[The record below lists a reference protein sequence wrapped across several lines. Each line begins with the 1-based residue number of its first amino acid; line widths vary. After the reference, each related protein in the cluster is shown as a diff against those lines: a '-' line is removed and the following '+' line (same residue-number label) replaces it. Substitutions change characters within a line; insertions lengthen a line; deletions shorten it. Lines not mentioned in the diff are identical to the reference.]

1 MLQIARFQ
9 ISRLFLMPRASM
21 PSPHALRL
29 TGWKSMAVAAAMV
42 LSQAG
47 PATMFAQNDFLD
59 TNSHVPPS
67 PGNYSSSTPDS
78 SSRSTGVT
86 VGRPAP
92 GVTSPPQAV
101 AGKVPPY
108 AYDHARRRNM
118 TPAPAR
124 GAVPNEA
131 RPGSTTARL
140 GSSSLLNPFGIGK
153 KAEEPSR
160 TVTPLGQIATSGNV
174 SKASYNQLED
184 PSQGFPPPD
193 PVPGVP
199 SPSLI
204 PNRQPVV
211 SGGNFPTDR
220 GTPPMILGN
229 HLRLSP
235 GETATERSMRLMT
248 TIGELERQL
257 DALGQQSA
265 EQNQLLK
272 HRDDQLLLAIREIR
286 SARKE
291 VATAKDE
298 LERLRQQ
305 VQLLQDKVRDAER
318 DNAALLQTMAPLLQR
333 LLESDGTSGTPDEP
347 DE

>member
-1 MLQIARFQ
+1 MLQTTRLSLMTRTL
-9 ISRLFLMPRASM
+9 SRSLND
-21 PSPHALRL
+21 LRL
-29 TGWKSMAVAAAMV
+29 TGWRSMAVAAAMV
-42 LSQAG
+42 LSQTG
-47 PATMFAQNDFLD
+47 PATVFAQSEFLD
-59 TNSHVPPS
+59 ANSHVPPS
-67 PGNYSSSTPDS
+67 PGNYSTSTYISSN
-78 SSRSTGVT
+78 RSAGVT
-86 VGRPAP
+86 VGRPTP

-101 AGKVPPY
+101 AGKVPPF

-118 TPAPAR
+118 PEVPAR
-124 GAVPNEA
+124 ATVPNEA
-131 RPGSTTARL
+131 RPGSTVARST
-140 GSSSLLNPFGIGK
+140 GSSLLNPFGIGK
-153 KAEEPSR
+153 KNETTTDTPR
-160 TVTPLGQIATSGNV
+160 TATPLGHIPITGNV

-193 PVPGVP
+193 PLPGVP
-199 SPSLI
+199 GPSLI
-204 PNRQPVV
+204 PHRQPVV
-211 SGGNFPTDR
+211 NGGNFPTDR
-220 GTPPMILGN
+220 GGPPMILGN

-333 LLESDGTSGTPDEP
+333 QLESDGTSGLPDES
-347 DE
+347 EE

>member
-1 MLQIARFQ
+1 MTRTF
-9 ISRLFLMPRASM
+9 SR
-21 PSPHALRL
+21 SPNDLSL
-29 TGWKSMAVAAAMV
+29 TGWRSMAVAAAMI
-42 LSQAG
+42 LSQTL
-47 PATMFAQNDFLD
+47 PASMFAQSEFMDA
-59 TNSHVPPS
+59 NSHVPPS
-67 PGNYSSSTPDS
+67 PGNYSPGIYDS
-78 SSRSTGVT
+78 PNRSVGVT
-86 VGRPAP
+86 VGRPTP

-101 AGKVPPY
+101 AGKVPPF

-118 TPAPAR
+118 PQVPAR
-124 GAVPNEA
+124 AAVPNEV
-131 RPGSTTARL
+131 RPGSTVARST
-140 GSSSLLNPFGIGK
+140 SSSLLNPFGIGK
-153 KAEEPSR
+153 KNETTTDAPR
-160 TVTPLGQIATSGNV
+160 TVSPLGHIPITGNV

-193 PVPGVP
+193 PLPGVP
-199 SPSLI
+199 GPSLI
-204 PNRQPVV
+204 PHRQPVV

-220 GTPPMILGN
+220 GGPPMILGN

-248 TIGELERQL
+248 TIGEMERQL

-333 LLESDGTSGTPDEP
+333 LLESDGTSGLPDES
-347 DE
+347 EE

>member
-1 MLQIARFQ
+1 MLRTTRRLLTARTSFR
-9 ISRLFLMPRASM
+9 SRHDLPLM
-21 PSPHALRL
+21 
-29 TGWKSMAVAAAMV
+29 GWRSMAVAAAIV
-42 LSQAG
+42 LSQTG
-47 PATMFAQNDFLD
+47 PATVLAQSEFLD

-67 PGNYSSSTPDS
+67 PGFYSSNTYEVPN
-78 SSRSTGVT
+78 RSAGVT
-86 VGRPAP
+86 VGRPTP

-101 AGKVPPY
+101 AGKVPPF

-118 TPAPAR
+118 PSVPAR
-124 GAVPNEA
+124 AAVANEA
-131 RPGSTTARL
+131 RPGSSVARST
-140 GSSSLLNPFGIGK
+140 GSSLLNPFGIGRK
-153 KAEEPSR
+153 NEITTDTAR
-160 TVTPLGQIATSGNV
+160 TVTPLGQIPISGNA

-193 PVPGVP
+193 PLPGVP
-199 SPSLI
+199 GPSLI
-204 PNRQPVV
+204 PHRQPVV

-220 GTPPMILGN
+220 GSPPMILGN

-333 LLESDGTSGTPDEP
+333 LLESDGTSGLPDES
-347 DE
+347 EE